1 MVSRI
6 KPIGISLG
14 PMLSVLGKAMRL
26 ILKQEGVPY
35 SLEQLYTLNIVRNCK
50 DIVVQQDLVE
60 KLGKDKSV
68 ILRLVDS
75 LEKEELI
82 RRIVDVNDRRRNI
95 LEITYLGNR
104 LLNKFHEVEI
114 RVSEV
119 LMKDITGEEIKVFY
133 DVIEK
138 MTANSEKMYE

>member
-1 MVSRI
+1 
-6 KPIGISLG
+6 
-14 PMLSVLGKAMRL
+14 MLSVLGKAMRL

-68 ILRLVDS
+68 ILRIVDS

-95 LEITYLGNR
+95 LEITYLGNQ
-104 LLNKFHEVEI
+104 LLNKFQEVEI

>member
-1 MVSRI
+1 
-6 KPIGISLG
+6 
-14 PMLSVLGKAMRL
+14 MLSVLGKAMRL

-95 LEITYLGNR
+95 LEITYLGNQ
-104 LLNKFHEVEI
+104 LLNKFQEVEI

>member
-68 ILRLVDS
+68 ILRIVDS

-95 LEITYLGNR
+95 LEITYLGNQ
-104 LLNKFHEVEI
+104 LLNKFQEVEI

>member
-68 ILRLVDS
+68 ILRIVDS

-104 LLNKFHEVEI
+104 LLNKFHEVEV
-114 RVSEV
+114 RVSEI
-119 LMKDITGEEIKVFY
+119 LLKDITGEEIKVFY

>member
-95 LEITYLGNR
+95 LEITYLGNQ
-104 LLNKFHEVEI
+104 LLNKFQEVEI

>member
-68 ILRLVDS
+68 ILRIVDS